1 MMIMTMTDGYYN
13 DGRAGNRLC
22 VCVAFEFVSSVT
34 VPYLPLCLVASAG
47 SVFDEKDNAHQG
59 NFDDAAGGSCCH
71 QSVWSVIFSPNYI
84 HTSDNPPPYSRRR
97 R

>member
-34 VPYLPLCLVASAG
+34 VPYLPLPGCV
-47 SVFDEKDNAHQG
+47 
-59 NFDDAAGGSCCH
+59 GG
-71 QSVWSVIFSPNYI
+71 FSF
-84 HTSDNPPPYSRRR
+84 
-97 R
+97 